1 MGFTAVTTTRFRFW
15 IRSWDRVCLESV
27 IVCWELR
34 FAHVLERDIQDVE
47 FLGLDVGLDMA
58 RKVSGC
64 GPRLGGHGLET

>member
-1 MGFTAVTTTRFRFW
+1 M
-15 IRSWDRVCLESV
+15 CLESV

-64 GPRLGGHGLET
+64 GPRLGGYGLET